1 MSRTEPRS
9 VGWGRVKLIASR
21 EFRERVGQKAY
32 LIALVVGAIVAA
44 AAVIAPS
51 LLDGDDT
58 GPADA
63 ERIAVVVQGDSAEAR
78 TRIDRLNAAGSNV
91 PGTPV
96 RFVSKRDVEQLRG
109 AVRDDDEKVGAI
121 VSGTAEAPQVRIV
134 TREGGNDL
142 AGRVIEIVNRAA
154 QEERLGAVAATASRG
169 DFFAPVQTQEE
180 TVAGSGPT
188 VKTTAV
194 VSVLGLLLYIAGI
207 MLTTSYATGIVSDRT
222 NHVTERLL
230 TAAKPREHL
239 AGKLLGIGASGLLQ
253 FAAWIAAAL
262 IADLAAGSGT
272 ALDDVPTSLMVFFPI
287 ALVLTY
293 VLYAAAAT
301 VLVLPVRKAEDVSG
315 AIGPAVM
322 LQVVGFVAT
331 TTIVAPGATISGT
344 IQVLSLIPFF
354 SPLLMLARLAAG
366 DVPAW
371 ELAVGVA
378 GPIVLAIILLRL
390 AGPAYAR
397 YSIDAPGGKG
407 LKAALGAL
415 RTR

>member
-9 VGWGRVKLIASR
+9 VGWGRVRLIASR

-32 LIALVVGAIVAA
+32 LIALVVGALVAA

-51 LLDGDDT
+51 LLGGDDD
-58 GPADA
+58 GAVEP
-63 ERIAVVVQGDSAEAR
+63 ERVAIVVQDTPASARAR
-78 TRIDRLNAAGSNV
+78 LLSFESAAATL
-91 PGTPV
+91 PGAPV
-96 RFVSKRDVEQLRG
+96 KFVAKRDEAQVR
-109 AVRDDDEKVGAI
+109 ASVRDDDEEVGA
-121 VSGTAEAPQVRIV
+121 VVTGTTAEPEVQVV
-134 TREGGNDL
+134 TREGGSEL
-142 AGRVIEIVNRAA
+142 AARVIEIANRAA
-154 QEERLGAVAATASRG
+154 QEERLTDATREISK
-169 DFFAPVQTQEE
+169 DQFFAPVKTQEA
-180 TVAGSGPT
+180 TVEGSGPT

-262 IADLAAGSGT
+262 IADVAAGSGT
-272 ALDDVPTSLMVFFPI
+272 ALDDVPASLMIFFPV

-322 LQVVGFVAT
+322 LQVVGFIAT

-344 IQVLSLIPFF
+344 IQILSLIPFF